1 MSCVHNC
8 QALVRLR
15 LYGLCVFWSS
25 IAVFPLF
32 LSPSQVE
39 KYMESLP
46 PECVPTLGTE
56 GETYRRKQ
64 CFLQLPVY
72 DFSLDACHKMT
83 DLEKKRYVKFTS
95 KRSENFFGAGTLK
108 LQGSEE
114 NIVCVQTY
122 TIINCA
128 LKYRNLFLMC
138 NTSPYRSVQSVWRRL
153 LWGQC
158 TFPVKELVQI
168 NSGTHSASGL

>member
-1 MSCVHNC
+1 MCTQLPSSC
-8 QALVRLR
+8 RLR
-15 LYGLCVFWSS
+15 LYGYVCSGNPLYT
-25 IAVFPLF
+25 IAVFSPI

-83 DLEKKRYVKFTS
+83 DLEKKRYTKFTS
-95 KRSENFFGAGTLK
+95 KRSENFFGVGTLK

-114 NIVCVQTY
+114 EIVRVQTY
-122 TIINCA
+122 TSIHIHA
-128 LKYRNLFLMC
+128 MA
-138 NTSPYRSVQSVWRRL
+138 
-153 LWGQC
+153 
-158 TFPVKELVQI
+158 
-168 NSGTHSASGL
+168 HAASW